1 MGKYSDLS
9 AERKGRSDPVTRT
22 TSRLRVVKELVPTQ
36 VRLSGADCPP
46 LGPVTY
52 SAATFSLS
60 RASCEVNL

>member
-22 TSRLRVVKELVPTQ
+22 TSRLVVKKLVPTQ

-46 LGPVTY
+46 LGPVTH